1 MGNYLEDE
9 KARNLAE
16 YLKQN
21 TSLTELNLQSMS
33 SLGRLLMELCD
44 EILMTASAI
53 LFLENVGDNG
63 AYALAEYLKENTT
76 LIRLNLQCMSGLGRL
91 LMELYDKIQLTAFA
105 ILFLKLMR
113 LALEELVLWLSL

>member
-53 LFLENVGDNG
+53 WESYFIFR
-63 AYALAEYLKENTT
+63 KCW
-76 LIRLNLQCMSGLGRL
+76 R
-91 LMELYDKIQLTAFA
+91 
-105 ILFLKLMR
+105 
-113 LALEELVLWLSL
+113 